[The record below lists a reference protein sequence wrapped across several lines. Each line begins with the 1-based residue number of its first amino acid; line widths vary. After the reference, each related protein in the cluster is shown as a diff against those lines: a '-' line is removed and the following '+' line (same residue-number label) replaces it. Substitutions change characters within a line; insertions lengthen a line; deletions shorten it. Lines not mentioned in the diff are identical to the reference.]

1 MVKMDFGEQIKAF
14 SARIPSLATQV
25 KTEEGTKTALILP
38 FIQMLGYN
46 VFDPSEV
53 CPECIADCGTK
64 KGEKVDYAIMQDG
77 KPVILVECKAA
88 DVDLSDSH
96 LSQLYRYFSVTEAS
110 VGILTNGII
119 YQFYADIDAQ
129 NKMDSKPFLEINM
142 LNVTDIQISA
152 LTRFRKGSFD
162 VNAVLPSATE
172 MKYTREIKRIL
183 GEQLETPDGEFVRY
197 FARQITHSKLTH
209 KAVDEIAP
217 VVKRALNQFIND
229 KINERLQSAMTPQ
242 EKPEQVPVQET
253 TEPEEEKIVT
263 TEEEI
268 KGFYMVQAIL
278 SDVVDPAR
286 IVMRDVRSYCGVLLD
301 DNNRKPICRM
311 YLNSPTKKY
320 HLGLFDGDK
329 EDKIAIEGILD
340 IYKYTDRLRKT
351 VEKYQK

>member
-1 MVKMDFGEQIKAF
+1 MDFGEQIKAF
-14 SARIPSLATQV
+14 SERIPALATQV
-25 KTEEGTKTALILP
+25 KTEEGTKNALILP
-38 FIQMLGYN
+38 IIQMLGYN

-88 DVDLSDSH
+88 DVDLSDTH
-96 LSQLYRYFSVTEAS
+96 LSQLYRYFSVTEAA
-110 VGILTNGII
+110 VGILTNGIT

-129 NKMDSKPFLEINM
+129 NKMDTKPFLEINM
-142 LNVTDIQISA
+142 LNITDLQISA

-162 VNAVLPSATE
+162 VAAVLPSAIE

-183 GEQLETPDGEFVRY
+183 GQQLETPDDEFVRY
-197 FARQITHSKLTH
+197 FAKQITHAKLTH
-209 KAVDEIAP
+209 KAVDEITP
-217 VVKRALNQFIND
+217 VVKRALNQFINE

-242 EKPEQVPVQET
+242 EKPEPVQVQET
-253 TEPEEEKIVT
+253 GDPEEDMVVT

-278 SDVVDPAR
+278 SDVIDPSR
-286 IVMRDVRSYCGVLLD
+286 VVIRDVRSYCGVLLD

-320 HLGLFDGDK
+320 YLGLFDGDK